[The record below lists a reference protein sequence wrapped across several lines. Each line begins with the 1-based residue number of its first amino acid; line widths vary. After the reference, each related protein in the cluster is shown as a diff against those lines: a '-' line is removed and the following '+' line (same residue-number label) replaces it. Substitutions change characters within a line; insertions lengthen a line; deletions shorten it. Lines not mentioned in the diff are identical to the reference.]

1 MNLQPK
7 YHTTDT
13 VLAEYHYLPCVA
25 YFAQLL
31 PPQRVFLEA
40 WEYYRKQSFRSRSR
54 ILTASGTL
62 DIVVPVCHR
71 SGKQVMRD
79 MEICRTYTWERQ
91 HIQSLRS
98 AYGKAPF
105 FEHYSESLFDTL
117 KKRFKFLT
125 DLNLATLEWG
135 LNAIGLKSELY
146 PTEWYVKTAGPDVSD
161 IREKIDAKKQLGGTM
176 YTPCPYSQV
185 FGTEFVANLSI
196 ADLLFCAGP
205 DAHGILQKSAG
216 PIRQNQIKTV

>member
-1 MNLQPK
+1 MNFQPK
-7 YHTTDT
+7 YHATHT

-31 PPQRVFLEA
+31 RPQRVILEA
-40 WEYYRKQSFRSRSR
+40 WEHYRKQSFRSRSR
-54 ILTASGTL
+54 ILMASGTM
-62 DIVVPVCHR
+62 DIVVPVRHR

-79 MEICRTYTWERQ
+79 VEICRSYVWERQ

-135 LNAIGLKSELY
+135 LNAIGLKPDLCA
-146 PTEWYVKTAGPDVSD
+146 TEGYIKTTEPDVWD
-161 IREKIDAKKQLGGTM
+161 IREKIEAKKQPGSII
-176 YTPCPYSQV
+176 YTQCPYSQV

-205 DAHGILQKSAG
+205 DTFGILQKSAG
-216 PIRQNQIKTV
+216 PNRQKLIKTV

>member
-1 MNLQPK
+1 MKVQPK
-7 YHTTDT
+7 YHVTDT
-13 VLAEYHYLPCVA
+13 VLTEYHYLPCVA

-31 PPQRVFLEA
+31 RSQRVFLEA

-62 DIVVPVCHR
+62 DIVVPVRHR

-79 MEICRTYTWERQ
+79 VEVCRTYAWERQ

-98 AYGKAPF
+98 AYGKSPF

-135 LNAIGLKSELY
+135 LNAIGLKPDVY
-146 PTEWYVKTAGPDVSD
+146 PTEGYFKTAGPDISD
-161 IREKIDAKKQLGGTM
+161 IREQIEVKKQPGGNI
-176 YTPCPYSQV
+176 YTQYPYSQV
-185 FGTEFVANLSI
+185 FGTEFAANLSI

-205 DAHGILQKSAG
+205 DAFGILQKSAG